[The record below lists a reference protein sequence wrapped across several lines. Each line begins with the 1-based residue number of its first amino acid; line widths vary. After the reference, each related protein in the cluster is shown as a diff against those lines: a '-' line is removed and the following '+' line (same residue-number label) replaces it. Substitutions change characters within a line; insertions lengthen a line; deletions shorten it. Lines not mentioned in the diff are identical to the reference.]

1 LKRSGIATYFWS
13 NFQDEP
19 TAQVILA
26 AENLGSQL
34 LLGPGTHCVPPP
46 GFDFNG
52 AVQGFFDRNVK
63 GLPARGAAPRVTW
76 WLAEE
81 GGKGSWNEAARWPG
95 VTLPRQTWYLAA
107 EALQLRPA
115 RATKARFKVDYSVA
129 SNDTFAFWV
138 DSQHGHGAS
147 FTSQPLPTAQQL
159 VGFPVL
165 HLQVAADRPEPLLFG
180 YLELLSP
187 AGEARVLSFGRLG
200 AAYRKTGVAPYFV
213 AGLPW
218 HTGLAADY
226 APLTPGRGV
235 AMAFALTPASQVI
248 PPGYRL
254 RLVVTGADPR
264 QRNLNQ
270 IRLDPPPTIQLSLG
284 GRDGSRLELPLRPLD
299 GGA

>member
-1 LKRSGIATYFWS
+1 
-13 NFQDEP
+13 
-19 TAQVILA
+19 
-26 AENLGSQL
+26 
-34 LLGPGTHCVPPP
+34 
-46 GFDFNG
+46 
-52 AVQGFFDRNVK
+52 
-63 GLPARGAAPRVTW
+63 
-76 WLAEE
+76 
-81 GGKGSWNEAARWPG
+81 
-95 VTLPRQTWYLAA
+95 
-107 EALQLRPA
+107 
-115 RATKARFKVDYSVA
+115 
-129 SNDTFAFWV
+129 
-138 DSQHGHGAS
+138 
-147 FTSQPLPTAQQL
+147 
-159 VGFPVL
+159 
-165 HLQVAADRPEPLLFG
+165 VAADRPEPLLFG

-248 PPGYRL
+248 PAGYRL